1 MISVAVL
8 IDHPLEESAGG
19 LVQCW
24 KNLARAAGLF
34 EKELRL
40 DIHCLGKEKKK
51 NGDASNVRYF
61 THPPLLAARKLFF
74 LKDIPD
80 DADLS
85 PINPALLFSLSKNH
99 YDLIHTTN
107 TSLAFAKT
115 GRLFSR
121 WKKIPL
127 TNSIQTDMPSY
138 TKLYTEK
145 ILGKFFPQTLA
156 RWFSEKKYQ
165 ASLKQLSRYL
175 KTCDKIVTPL
185 RRGVDKELFSPSK
198 RKRDFLQDRFLLLFV
213 GRVDEGKS
221 VMTAVEATRHLLDQN
236 QKVHLMI
243 VGAGGL
249 EEKIKNIL
257 GEHVTLA
264 GILPQEQL
272 PAIYASA
279 DLFIFPSQIE
289 VCPNVVIEAKASG
302 LPVLMNSK
310 GSAARVIKAPGEDGL
325 VLDSQDPKIWANE
338 INKLI
343 ENRARLES
351 LGRRGRE
358 QIQHEWPTWEKV
370 FVEDILPIWKN
381 LCSANGYSS

>member
-24 KNLARAAGLF
+24 KNLAKAAGRF
-34 EKELRL
+34 EKELKL
-40 DIHCLGKEKKK
+40 DIHCLGAEKKK
-51 NGDASNVRYF
+51 NGATFNIRYL
-61 THPPLLAARKLFF
+61 THPPLFAARKLFF

-85 PINPALLFSLSKNH
+85 PINPSLLFSLSKNR

-115 GRLFSR
+115 GQLFSR

-127 TNSIQTDMPSY
+127 TNSIQTDMPAY
-138 TKLYTEK
+138 AKLYTEK
-145 ILGKFFPQTLA
+145 ILVKIFPKNLA
-156 RWFSEKKYQ
+156 RWFSEKKYNS
-165 ASLKQLSRYL
+165 SLKQLDRYL
-175 KTCDKIVTPL
+175 KKCDKIVTPL

-198 RKRDFLQDRFLLLFV
+198 RTRDFLQDRFLLLFV

-221 VMTAVEATRHLLDQN
+221 VMTVVEATRLLLDQK

-243 VGAGGL
+243 VGKGGL

-257 GEHVTLA
+257 GEHVTLS
-264 GILPQEQL
+264 GVLPQEQL
-272 PAIYASA
+272 PSLYASA
-279 DLFIFPSQIE
+279 DLFLFPSQIE

-302 LPVLMNSK
+302 LPVLMASE
-310 GSAARVIKAPGEDGL
+310 GGAAHVIKEPGKDGL
-325 VLDSQDPKIWANE
+325 VLETQNPKVWAAE
-338 INKLI
+338 IKKLI
-343 ENRARLES
+343 ENRERLRSLSEQARLHIEK
-351 LGRRGRE
+351 
-358 QIQHEWPTWEKV
+358 EWPTWEKV
-370 FVEDILPIWKN
+370 FAEDILPVWKK
-381 LCSANGYSS
+381 LCSANGSSS